1 MGKTRRRS
9 HIRGGFVNT
18 NETNSATE
26 LSLAQGKNFDS
37 IHSKQHG
44 GQNISAMNSTM
55 NSSMPGMDSS
65 MPGMNSSMPGMNPSM
80 PGMNPSMPT
89 DSSILTD
96 SSMTPMPGMNSS
108 MSGMNSSMPGMNSSM
123 PGMNSSKGMNTS
135 SSGMPPKMPT
145 MSGGVAPVGDQGLL
159 DPSLRG
165 SAHLDTLDK
174 SLNEVAGMSD
184 QAGGRRRRK
193 KRSTKRGRKS
203 RKSRRRKTNRRRR
216 MRGGDAPVDSPTM
229 LLNGEQGQAAVNG
242 MNPEWKLVED
252 ASAFNPRA

>member
-1 MGKTRRRS
+1 MGKSRRRS

-18 NETNSATE
+18 YESNSATE

-37 IHSKQHG
+37 IHSNQHG
-44 GQNISAMNSTM
+44 GQNISGMSSTM

-65 MPGMNSSMPGMNPSM
+65 MPGMNSSMPGM
-80 PGMNPSMPT
+80 
-89 DSSILTD
+89 D
-96 SSMTPMPGMNSS
+96 SSMPPMPGMNSS
-108 MSGMNSSMPGMNSSM
+108 MSGMNSSMPPMSGMNSSMPGMNSSM
-123 PGMNSSKGMNTS
+123 PGMNSSTSGMNS
-135 SSGMPPKMPT
+135 STSGMNSSTSGMNSSMPSMT
-145 MSGGVAPVGDQGLL
+145 GGVAPVGDQGLL

-165 SAHLDTLDK
+165 SAHLDTLDR

-184 QAGGRRRRK
+184 QAGGRRRRR
-193 KRSTKRGRKS
+193 KRATKRGRKS
-203 RKSRRRKTNRRRR
+203 RKTRRRKTNRRRR
-216 MRGGDAPVDSPTM
+216 MRGGDAPVNTPTM